1 MRRDAGIC
9 SLRVHFICVFLPFLF
24 FFVGADFNV
33 LFLRQFSSD
42 FCYFRFILKRN
53 DFATNLRRQISFF
66 FIFKMYLLSFLFVH
80 FQEKWE
86 KTGKMYNSDV
96 LFVWK
101 HKWTQCSRNFSCT
114 CVSYVLRLKPKKSV
128 KNWWR
133 NNTSKFG
140 LKTQKNVNNFQNT
153 WNFENSI

>member
-24 FFVGADFNV
+24 LWYVLISTFYFFASFHWIFVILDLYWRGMILQPSYDAKYLFFYLQNV
-33 LFLRQFSSD
+33 
-42 FCYFRFILKRN
+42 FI
-53 DFATNLRRQISFF
+53 I
-66 FIFKMYLLSFLFVH
+66 IFFVH
-80 FQEKWE
+80 FQEKCIILMHCLYE
-86 KTGKMYNSDV
+86 SINKHNAV
-96 LFVWK
+96 LTFLV
-101 HKWTQCSRNFSCT
+101 HT
-114 CVSYVLRLKPKKSV
+114 CVSSVLRPKPKKSV

-153 WNFENSI
+153 WNFENSIQTKMS